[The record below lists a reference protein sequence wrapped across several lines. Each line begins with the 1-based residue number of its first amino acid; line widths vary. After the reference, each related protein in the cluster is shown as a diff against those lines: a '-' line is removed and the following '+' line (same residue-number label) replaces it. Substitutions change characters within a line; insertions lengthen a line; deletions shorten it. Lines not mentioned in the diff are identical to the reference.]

1 MNDKTI
7 SKEAPEN
14 ILQCW
19 NLSGTAEQI
28 YSTAWQ
34 VNDKYVLKRYED
46 LETLKKNVM
55 KDTTCFQ
62 RSFREITRLI

>member
-28 YSTAWQ
+28 YSTALASQ
-34 VNDKYVLKRYED
+34 
-46 LETLKKNVM
+46 
-55 KDTTCFQ
+55 
-62 RSFREITRLI
+62 

>member
-46 LETLKKNVM
+46 LETLKRMRRCLLSCM
-55 KDTTCFQ
+55 KWEFP
-62 RSFREITRLI
+62 